1 MYGDLNM
8 LETIITEATFFSIWI
23 SFHEHSRFIGQQGN
37 GEAIS
42 VTPLYHFH
50 SLHRHLVHL
59 EIILA
64 ITTEILLLHIAIS

>member
-1 MYGDLNM
+1 MYGDLDM

-42 VTPLYHFH
+42 LTTLYHFH
-50 SLHRHLVHL
+50 PLRIHLD
-59 EIILA
+59 ISLA
-64 ITTEILLLHIAIS
+64 ITTEISPLHIAIS

>member
-42 VTPLYHFH
+42 LTTLYHFH
-50 SLHRHLVHL
+50 PLRRHLGHL

-64 ITTEILLLHIAIS
+64 ITTEILPLHIAIS